1 MGETM
6 AAGLKRIIATA
17 LITGIGLAA
26 VACGSAA
33 APSRPA
39 EHTATPSPAAAAT
52 APPAPPAPLACG
64 VHVARHAVAG
74 TLTAVR
80 VRSAPHA
87 WIAVTAHYAP
97 RVRKQGAR
105 AGVRGRHT
113 FSYSAGTGHRVIV
126 DVHVSLHGRKG
137 ACETS
142 FRARKVAPPP
152 MMLVPAPAPTMA
164 APTPTPSMM

>member
-6 AAGLKRIIATA
+6 AVSLKRIITTA
-17 LITGIGLAA
+17 LVTGIGLAA

-33 APSRPA
+33 TPSRPA

-52 APPAPPAPLACG
+52 APPAPLACG

-113 FSYSAGTGHRVIV
+113 FTYSAGTGHRVIV

-142 FRARKVAPPP
+142 FRARKPPP
-152 MMLVPAPAPTMA
+152 MLVPAPAPTMA